1 MVTMRSVAQNRR
13 NCLIVGGD
21 GWAERNR
28 EGALSTARTARQRVD
43 DQLLVGIRVALEAN
57 ELVDDQSGGIDQ
69 LLAVGAA
76 NLATASIEVAG
87 VAGRCQPT
95 KGLNQGVHGSTIP

>member
-1 MVTMRSVAQNRR
+1 MMAMRSVTQNGC

-57 ELVDDQSGGIDQ
+57 ELVDHQGGGIDKV
-69 LLAVGAA
+69 LTVGAA
-76 NLATASIEVAG
+76 NLPAASVEVAG
-87 VAGRCQPT
+87 VAGSCQPT
-95 KGLNQGVHGSTIP
+95 KGLSQ